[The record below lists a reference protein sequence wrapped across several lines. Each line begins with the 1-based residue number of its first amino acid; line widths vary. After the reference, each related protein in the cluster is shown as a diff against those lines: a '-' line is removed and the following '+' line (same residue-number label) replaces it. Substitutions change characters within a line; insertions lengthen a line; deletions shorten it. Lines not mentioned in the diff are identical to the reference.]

1 LKYLALTAILESMIP
16 RLPLDDQKRQ
26 WATPLGKFSRETIE
40 NVIYSHLGRHNRK
53 ILVGPEFGVDNT
65 VIDLGREKV
74 LVATC
79 DPLSYIPELGG
90 PESARISVSL
100 LASDLTTSGLSP
112 QFGIFDLNLPPEM
125 IQSEFASYWK
135 AFARECKRIGL
146 SIVGGHTGRYP
157 GCGYTVIGGGVMYS
171 IGEKNRYLTSQM
183 ANAGDD
189 ILLTKGAA
197 IETTAVLTRV
207 FPRSVK
213 YAVGSALFEKAWK
226 YLGKL
231 STVDDALAA
240 VSVGFHNEGVTAM
253 HDATEGGVVSAILEL
268 ADASHGGADVD
279 LSSSPVTEESQAICQ
294 LFNIDPLIS
303 LSEGSLVLT
312 TNPKRTSKVMQH
324 LRTRGIASY
333 VIGRATKSSGVY
345 ACSEKG
351 RRRLHYPKF
360 DPYWKA
366 YSTAKRKGWS

>member
-1 LKYLALTAILESMIP
+1 VVPRSTA
-16 RLPLDDQKRQ
+16 
-26 WATPLGKFSRETIE
+26 LGKFNRDTIE
-40 NVIYSHLGRHNRK
+40 NVIYSHLGRSNSSV
-53 ILVGPEFGVDNT
+53 LVGPEFGVDNT
-65 VIDLGREKV
+65 VISIGRGKV
-74 LVATC
+74 MVATC

-100 LASDLTTSGLSP
+100 LASDLTTSGLPP

-125 IQSEFASYWK
+125 TQHQFASYWN
-135 AFARECKRIGL
+135 AFAQECKRIGL

-171 IGEKNRYLTSQM
+171 IGEENRYLTSQM

-207 FPRSVK
+207 FSRSVRN
-213 YAVGSALFEKAWK
+213 AIGPTLFEKAWK
-226 YLGKL
+226 YLWKL

-240 VSVGFHNEGVTAM
+240 VSVGFHDEGVTAM
-253 HDATEGGVVSAILEL
+253 HDATEGGVISAILEL
-268 ADASHGGADVD
+268 ADASHVGADVD
-279 LSSSPVTEESQAICQ
+279 LSSLPVTEETQAVCQ
-294 LFNIDPLIS
+294 LFKIDPLIS
-303 LSEGSLVLT
+303 LSEGSLVLA
-312 TNPKRTSKVMQH
+312 TNPKRTSKVIQR
-324 LRTRGIASY
+324 LKTRGIATY
-333 VIGRATKSSGVY
+333 VIGRTTKSSGVY
-345 ACSEKG
+345 AISEKG

-366 YSTAKRKGWS
+366 YSTAKREGWS